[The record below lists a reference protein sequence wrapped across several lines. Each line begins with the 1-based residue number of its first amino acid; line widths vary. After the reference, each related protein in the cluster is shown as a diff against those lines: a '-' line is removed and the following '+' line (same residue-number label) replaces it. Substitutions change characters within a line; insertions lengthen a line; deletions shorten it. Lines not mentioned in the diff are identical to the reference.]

1 MAGSLLARRRG
12 LPSDHRTLTKYNRPL
27 PLRRYPQSC
36 CPGSWICF
44 SSTSR
49 RSSKSS
55 PPISCSSRST
65 SSQGVITLRKPC
77 EYLSHGSAGSSLG
90 RVDPPRIVM
99 IQGGQVLHLHR
110 LLLYRRALS
119 SGFLLDARLLGIVC
133 GCSASSAPM
142 QTGLYGHRVE
152 RTLRIYA
159 RSGACTAGLLRR
171 VRRRAGRSWARFWRA
186 RVQRPIVA
194 LLRIVLMTGPRGSAV
209 RVGFARLSAKSSYTG
224 W

>member
-1 MAGSLLARRRG
+1 MAGSLLARQRG
-12 LPSDHRTLTKYNRPL
+12 LPSDHRTQTKYIRPL

-77 EYLSHGSAGSSLG
+77 ECLTRLGPGSSLG

-152 RTLRIYA
+152 RVDPAYLRA
-159 RSGACTAGLLRR
+159 
-171 VRRRAGRSWARFWRA
+171 
-186 RVQRPIVA
+186 
-194 LLRIVLMTGPRGSAV
+194 
-209 RVGFARLSAKSSYTG
+209 
-224 W
+224 

>member
-1 MAGSLLARRRG
+1 
-12 LPSDHRTLTKYNRPL
+12 
-27 PLRRYPQSC
+27 
-36 CPGSWICF
+36 
-44 SSTSR
+44 
-49 RSSKSS
+49 
-55 PPISCSSRST
+55 
-65 SSQGVITLRKPC
+65 
-77 EYLSHGSAGSSLG
+77 
-90 RVDPPRIVM
+90 M

-171 VRRRAGRSWARFWRA
+171 VRRRAGRSWPRFWRA
-186 RVQRPIVA
+186 RVHSPIVA
-194 LLRIVLMTGPRGSAV
+194 LLRTVLMTGPRGSAV